1 MYTLPTG
8 QIVNSLKILSV
19 AQLERRKDRE
29 QPGLSSS
36 IPVAPA
42 PPAQHDETEQTAE
55 TEHRRSFS

>member
-19 AQLERRKDRE
+19 AQLERHNDRE

-36 IPVAPA
+36 IHVAPS